1 MKLARLL
8 VRLGLSLPVSLAC
21 APLSQAADSIPSEH
35 KEFFEQA
42 FGYVPDNAEYTSYL
56 EQFGSVPTDEE
67 IALYLASS
75 TSEEQDLQAQVTD
88 QQSSHNAIE
97 TRSVWSNQYFSYG
110 KWIGREVWSLSLMP
124 RRHIN
129 ASQQNASW
137 NTVYARFNNNRH
149 WSYYKSQGADQ
160 SMRKQFFCHARYGM
174 IKVPW
179 NLEPSRRPN
188 SVNPVTCN

>member
-1 MKLARLL
+1 MS
-8 VRLGLSLPVSLAC
+8 LSVSLAY

-42 FGYVPDNAEYTSYL
+42 FGYVPDNAEYTSNL

-67 IALYLASS
+67 IALYLDSS
-75 TSEEQDLQAQVTD
+75 NAEEQALKTQ
-88 QQSSHNAIE
+88 
-97 TRSVWSNQYFSYG
+97 
-110 KWIGREVWSLSLMP
+110 LL
-124 RRHIN
+124 
-129 ASQQNASW
+129 
-137 NTVYARFNNNRH
+137 
-149 WSYYKSQGADQ
+149 DQ

>member
-67 IALYLASS
+67 IALYLDSS
-75 TSEEQDLQAQVTD
+75 NAEEQALKAQ
-88 QQSSHNAIE
+88 
-97 TRSVWSNQYFSYG
+97 
-110 KWIGREVWSLSLMP
+110 LL
-124 RRHIN
+124 
-129 ASQQNASW
+129 
-137 NTVYARFNNNRH
+137 
-149 WSYYKSQGADQ
+149 DQ

-188 SVNPVTCN
+188 SVNPITCN